1 MLSIEHIRTLC
12 SVMSISEPLARMT
25 TFRVGGPADLYLEPA
40 NVGELT
46 ATVAYLRSID
56 VPFIVLGNGSN
67 VLVSDEG
74 YRGAAISLERGFSS
88 ASFDGGIVTAGA
100 GMRLATFVDFC
111 IGHGLSGVEML
122 AGIPGTLGGS
132 VIMNAGAYGGEIST
146 GMIDVTVLRGGEVV
160 TLPAGAC
167 GFRYRGS
174 DLRADIVLSARFA
187 LPTGD
192 ATGLRARRKELL
204 QKRNAAQP
212 TWMPNAGSIFKN
224 PDGMF
229 AARLIQDCGLKGFR
243 IGGAE
248 VSDLHANF
256 IVGQPGVT
264 ARDIL
269 AMINH
274 VRRTVHTETGVVLE
288 LEILLIGFEA
298 NALEPLAGE
307 GVR

>member
-1 MLSIEHIRTLC
+1 
-12 SVMSISEPLARMT
+12 MSISEPLARMT
-25 TFRVGGPADLYLEPA
+25 TFRVGGPADLFLEPA
-40 NVGELT
+40 NVEELT
-46 ATVAYLRSID
+46 ATVAYLRSIE

-74 YRGAAISLERGFSS
+74 YRGAAISLERGFRG
-88 ASFDGGIVTAGA
+88 ATYADGIVDAGA

-111 IGHGLSGVEML
+111 ISHGRGGVEML

-146 GMIDVTVLRGGEVV
+146 SLLDVTVLRDGAVRV
-160 TLPAGAC
+160 LPATAC

-187 LPTGD
+187 LPEGD
-192 ATGLRARRKELL
+192 PSVLRARRKELL

-212 TWMPNAGSIFKN
+212 TRLPNAGSIFKN
-224 PDGMF
+224 PEGMF
-229 AARLIQDCGLKGFR
+229 AAKLIQECGLKGFR
-243 IGGAE
+243 SGGAE

-269 AMINH
+269 TVINH
-274 VRRTVHTETGVVLE
+274 VRRTVHAATGVVLE
-288 LEILLIGFEA
+288 LEILLIGFPGD
-298 NALEPLAGE
+298 ALEPLTGE
-307 GVR
+307 GLR